1 MSRVKRGKTKNKKR
15 KKLLKETKGFKWG
28 RKSKKRLA
36 KEAVL
41 HKLSNQFKGRK
52 EKKRVARRK
61 WQVDINT
68 GIREKEINYSHF
80 ISLLKKKNIK
90 LNRKILAELANNYPS
105 IFKQVAEESVSK

>member
-28 RKSKKRLA
+28 RKSKKRAA

-41 HKLSNQFKGRK
+41 HKLSSQFRGRK

-61 WQVDINT
+61 WQVEINT
-68 GIREKEINYSHF
+68 KIREKEMNYSRF
-80 ISLLKKKNIK
+80 MNLLKKKDIK
-90 LNRKILAELANNYPS
+90 LNRKILAELADNYPN
-105 IFKQVAEESVSK
+105 IFEQIAEEITNK